1 MSNKPIY
8 RMSSAGYCPR
18 RLGAIR
24 LGMEANP
31 VPEWVKQSAEEGNWH
46 EERIKN
52 ELREKGNIVYS
63 EQEELRI
70 EQPTFIL
77 VGHID
82 GKVQD
87 FDRNILLLEV
97 KSMSQFQYAKWIKG
111 GFAAFPHYAA
121 QLACYFTGSRM
132 DNCLYAVKNRNN
144 GQRDFRIVNKL
155 DNKLFEIEPI
165 LKKIS
170 IVEELAQRGE
180 LYEID
185 YDVNDDECN
194 FCEYKYLCLPEKKPL
209 EEVDKKVLENAVEQY
224 RLGKQLEARAE
235 EIINSSKAI
244 LEAYAKEQPE
254 QKLYINE
261 LSVSC
266 YNVPEAPVS
275 YTRKAYTA
283 CKIKDFKKEEN

>member
-24 LGMEANP
+24 LGMEATP

-46 EERIKN
+46 EIRVKQ
-52 ELREKGNIVYS
+52 ELRDEDYVVYS
-63 EQEELRI
+63 EQEELKLV
-70 EQPTFIL
+70 QPTYDLI
-77 VGHID
+77 GHID
-82 GKVQD
+82 GKVED
-87 FDRNILLLEV
+87 LNGNILLLEV
-97 KSMSQFQYAKWIKG
+97 KSMSQFQYDKWMRG
-111 GFAAFPHYAA
+111 GFTAFPQYAA
-121 QLACYFTGSRM
+121 QLACYFAGTNL
-132 DNCLYAVKNRNN
+132 DTCLYVVKNRNN
-144 GQRDFRIVNKL
+144 GQKDIQFIQKDSNALFDLMPILAKL
-155 DNKLFEIEPI
+155 D
-165 LKKIS
+165 
-170 IVEELAQRGE
+170 IVEEFALKGE
-180 LYEID
+180 LCEAEYI
-185 YDVNDDECN
+185 VGCDECN

-209 EEVDKKVLENAVEQY
+209 EEIDKKVLEDAVEQY

-235 EIINSSKAI
+235 EIINSSKEI

-261 LSVSC
+261 LSVSY
-266 YNVPEAPVS
+266 YNVPEAPIS